1 MAISKIGTNSIADAA
16 VTTADIGDGQITAGK
31 LNSTLDLSSKTITLP
46 AANSPG
52 LKLVTS
58 GTIDSVS
65 SLNVDGCFTSDYL
78 NYKMHFNFNLADN
91 ALANLDFG
99 MYLRAGGSS
108 KTDSNYQYSMGYK
121 NLGVNSAFN
130 HESTTGAG
138 FIKLIDNIDG
148 GGTHAVGWVDVYA
161 PASTDGSGKTFTLS
175 ELWTSDD
182 GNNKIMWSQ
191 GVYTP
196 DVAVDGFQLSTFNG
210 GGTFDG
216 SYQIYGYAL

>member
-1 MAISKIGTNSIADAA
+1 MALELNGTTGVSLVQDGVVTAADLA
-16 VTTADIGDGQITAGK
+16 
-31 LNSTLDLSSKTITLP
+31 STLDLSSKTVTLP
-46 AANSPG
+46 AANAPG
-52 LKLVTS
+52 LKLITS
-58 GTIDSVS
+58 GTVSDVS
-65 SLNVDGCFTSDYL
+65 SVTVDNCFTSTYL
-78 NYKMHFNFNLADN
+78 NYRLHFNFNLSDH

-148 GGTHAVGWVDVYA
+148 GNTHAVGWVDVYA
-161 PASTDGSGKTFTLS
+161 PATTDGSGKTFTLS

-182 GNNKIMWSQ
+182 GNNKIRWSQ

-196 DVAVDGFQLSTFNG
+196 DFAIDGFLLSTFNG
-210 GGTFDG
+210 GGLFDG